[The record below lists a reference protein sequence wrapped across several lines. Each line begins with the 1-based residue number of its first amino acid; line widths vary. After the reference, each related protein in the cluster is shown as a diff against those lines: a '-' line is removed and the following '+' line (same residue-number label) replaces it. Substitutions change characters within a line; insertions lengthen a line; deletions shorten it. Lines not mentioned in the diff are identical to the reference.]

1 MNPMLILVAVLAFVA
16 IAGLGVVFAGAAS
29 GNNRTSKRTAQIMA
43 PRGRNERNA
52 RTAARAT
59 QLDASQR
66 RKQIVRSL
74 KDNEKKQRAAAFDLG
89 NRLRQAGLNI
99 GLPAFGIISGC
110 LGLGA
115 MVMALVAH
123 QPLLLSALI
132 GFVSGAGLPFW
143 FLGVLAKRRRAK
155 FILIFADAVDIIV
168 RGIRSGLPLHD
179 CLKVIGKESPEPLA
193 GEFRRLVEN
202 IGMGMPV
209 DQALEK
215 VYERMPTPEVRFFAI
230 VLNIQQKAGGNLG
243 EALANLS
250 AVVRGRRLM
259 REKVKALSGEA
270 VASAFIIG
278 SLPPSVMCLI
288 KLTSPHYLDLMFT
301 DPRGHMML
309 GAAVGLMLF
318 GIFVMRKM
326 INFKI

>member
-1 MNPMLILVAVLAFVA
+1 M
-16 IAGLGVVFAGAAS
+16 
-29 GNNRTSKRTAQIMA
+29 
-43 PRGRNERNA
+43 
-52 RTAARAT
+52 
-59 QLDASQR
+59 DASQR

-74 KDNEKKQRAAAFDLG
+74 KENEKRQRAAAFNLT
-89 NRLRQAGLNI
+89 NRLQQAGLNVSVQAFCI
-99 GLPAFGIISGC
+99 GAAGFGLVC
-110 LGLGA
+110 MA
-115 MVMALVAH
+115 MALTAH
-123 QPLLLSALI
+123 QPLYLVLLI
-132 GFVSGAGLPFW
+132 GFVGGAGVPFW

-155 FILIFADAVDIIV
+155 FVLAFADATDIIV

-179 CLKVIGKESPEPLA
+179 CLKVIGRESPEPLA

-202 IGMGMPV
+202 IGMGMPLE
-209 DQALEK
+209 QALDK
-215 VYERMPTPEVRFFAI
+215 ICERMPTPEMRFFSI

-250 AVVRGRRLM
+250 SVIRGRRLM

-278 SLPPSVMCLI
+278 ALPPLVMLLI
-288 KLTSPHYLDLMFT
+288 TVTSPKYLNIMFT

-309 GAAVGLMLF
+309 GVAVLLMVM
-318 GIFVMRKM
+318 GILVMRKM

>member
-1 MNPMLILVAVLAFVA
+1 MLLIMVAVLAFVA
-16 IAGLGVVFAGAAS
+16 IAGVGFVLAGSSAS
-29 GNNRTSKRTAQIMA
+29 SQRATRRAQAITA
-43 PRGRNERNA
+43 PRGRTEKAQRV
-52 RTAARAT
+52 AARAS
-59 QLDASQR
+59 QMDASQR

-74 KDNEKKQRAAAFDLG
+74 KENEKRQRAAAFNLT
-89 NRLRQAGLNI
+89 NRLQQAGLNVSVQAFCI
-99 GLPAFGIISGC
+99 GAAGFGLVC
-110 LGLGA
+110 MA
-115 MVMALVAH
+115 MALTAH
-123 QPLLLSALI
+123 QPLYLVLLI
-132 GFVSGAGLPFW
+132 GFVGGAGVPFW

-155 FILIFADAVDIIV
+155 FVLAFADATDIIV

-179 CLKVIGKESPEPLA
+179 CLKVIGRESPEPLA

-202 IGMGMPV
+202 IGMGMPLE
-209 DQALEK
+209 QALDK
-215 VYERMPTPEVRFFAI
+215 ICERMPTPEMRFFSI

-250 AVVRGRRLM
+250 SVIRGRRLM

-278 SLPPSVMCLI
+278 ALPPLVMLLI
-288 KLTSPHYLDLMFT
+288 TVTSPKYLNIMFT

-309 GAAVGLMLF
+309 GVAVLLMVM
-318 GIFVMRKM
+318 GILVMRKM